1 MVQSFPEYALLTDCT
16 EEDEQYSPEGMAG
29 RASQDKLGDR
39 WHSYLF
45 DVQPSVLRKTGA
57 G

>member
-16 EEDEQYSPEGMAG
+16 EEEEQYSPEGMAG